1 MENDDNHKKLN
12 TDKKSIENC
21 EFFYKIQKKSQKKLI
36 STKNLILWI
45 SIKGLY
51 LKLKTFN

>member
-36 STKNLILWI
+36 STKNLIFMNFDQRLI
-45 SIKGLY
+45 FEIKNL
-51 LKLKTFN
+51 